1 MSAQGSTLLLILA
14 ALIGLFIGLLI
25 SSLRSGKEGKQKN
38 QPPREI
44 LKEGYGEIARL
55 WYSPATKKILT
66 ELDGG
71 FYKGFNALSVEQ
83 QARVKRLSS
92 LLHEWIGEEPAAE
105 TPSQA
110 APVTAEHYQPLP
122 DRSTPVTFE
131 ERLEEE
137 VYTPAAVAVSPFATT
152 EQEDADVI
160 SVLQQSLP
168 PEEEGEAG
176 FMPPEVA
183 EFSITQQI
191 NAILQDILENTELAD
206 KGIKLEENPDHGV
219 DVFVGAEK
227 YPGIEDVP
235 YPQVRTLIHEAV
247 LRWEQETDSQQRVD
261 Q

>member
-1 MSAQGSTLLLILA
+1 MSAQGSTLLLVLA

-25 SSLRSGKEGKQKN
+25 SSLFSGKEGKQKN

-44 LKEGYGEIARL
+44 LKEGYGEVARL
-55 WYSPATKKILT
+55 WYSPAVKKVLT

-71 FYKGFNALSVEQ
+71 FYKGYDALSVEQ
-83 QARVKRLSS
+83 QAKIKRLSS
-92 LLHEWIGEEPAAE
+92 LLSDWIGGGPVAE

-110 APVTAEHYQPLP
+110 APVIMEHYQPLP
-122 DRSTPVTFE
+122 DRSLPEPVE
-131 ERLEEE
+131 ETYNND
-137 VYTPAAVAVSPFATT
+137 VYTPAAVAVSPFATA
-152 EQEDADVI
+152 EEDDADVI

-168 PEEEGEAG
+168 PEEGGEAG
-176 FMPPEVA
+176 FMPPEAV

-191 NAILQDILENTELAD
+191 NAILQDILGTTDLAD

-247 LRWEQETDSQQRVD
+247 LRWEQETDSQQRVE